1 MIIIMSMIIIRSRKS
16 GEGLRYT
23 ISNDWLPIIL
33 GWNKSHLPA
42 RFDAAMSAEALFKSE
57 PAP

>member
-1 MIIIMSMIIIRSRKS
+1 MSMIIIRNRKA

-23 ISNDWLPIIL
+23 ICDDRLPIIL
-33 GWNKSHLPA
+33 GWNKSDPPA
-42 RFDAAMSAEALFKSE
+42 RFDTAMNAEGLFKSE